1 MYTTVYTMG
10 GRKSF
15 SEITLEIKALLEKEG
30 SLSIRQVSL
39 QTKTQRI
46 TSLKA
51 LELLK
56 ELKIVEELENKQ
68 DSRETRLFRIK
79 K

>member
-15 SEITLEIKALLEKEG
+15 SEITLEIKELLEKEG
-30 SLSIRQVSL
+30 SHSIRKVAL
-39 QTKTQRI
+39 QTKTQRV
-46 TSLKA
+46 TALKS
-51 LELLK
+51 LELLQSLSIIEEVPNK
-56 ELKIVEELENKQ
+56 EDN
-68 DSRETRLFRIK
+68 RETRLFRIK